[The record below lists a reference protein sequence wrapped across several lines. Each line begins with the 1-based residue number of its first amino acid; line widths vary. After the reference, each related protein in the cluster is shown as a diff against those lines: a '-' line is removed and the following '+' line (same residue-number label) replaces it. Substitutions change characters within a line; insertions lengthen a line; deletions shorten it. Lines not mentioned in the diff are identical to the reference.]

1 MERLASLVNSPKQF
15 DERNRESRVMVEF
28 HPFLFCFGPSA
39 QCHCLLSPRFAS
51 VTWPFPLLFYTF
63 QLIHST
69 KRKNQKQKVV
79 KFISGIEDL
88 ASTVKWPRWF
98 ERVRRWAP
106 PSAETGYT
114 GCIRPWAI
122 VAKVCETNKKKK
134 FYSQKQ
140 ARIKCNL
147 ITRDQKNWKKT
158 TGW

>member
-1 MERLASLVNSPKQF
+1 
-15 DERNRESRVMVEF
+15 
-28 HPFLFCFGPSA
+28 
-39 QCHCLLSPRFAS
+39 
-51 VTWPFPLLFYTF
+51 
-63 QLIHST
+63 
-69 KRKNQKQKVV
+69 V

-122 VAKVCETNKKKK
+122 VAKVCETNKKKT

-147 ITRDQKNWKKT
+147 ITRDRKNWKKPRADDIDLT
-158 TGW
+158 VLDLKKKKEKEKNLKLASELSFFPLSLSTLLNAFFRLETPRRVCV